1 MNLIDVNLLKDH
13 LTSVFRT
20 SKQVGISVD
29 EELIMETVSNQPV
42 VDAVNVVR
50 CKDCGYFY
58 VSEDNRP
65 MCKRTATKNAT
76 GGYYGLVAT
85 RPYGFCSHGIRAKN
99 PIPYNVPCKEIAE
112 LGYEYEH
119 FDGDICHQ
127 KNQICEYSFY
137 EEKENQSLA
146 IVRIEEILDDPRGI
160 ATISFLEVIKDDTG
174 NGLFDYLLKSNQTM
188 NASLK
193 YLKPLRKI

>member
-1 MNLIDVNLLKDH
+1 MKKAF
-13 LTSVFRT
+13 SVFLGIVLCMT
-20 SKQVGISVD
+20 VVFSTVGLTACDDGIIQIGFTYYAPINYKD
-29 EELIMETVSNQPV
+29 EEGNFVGHDTEL
-42 VDAVNVVR
+42 A
-50 CKDCGYFY
+50 
-58 VSEDNRP
+58 
-65 MCKRTATKNAT
+65 KR
-76 GGYYGLVAT
+76 V
-85 RPYGFCSHGIRAKN
+85 F
-99 PIPYNVPCKEIAE
+99 EE

-146 IVRIEEILDDPRGI
+146 IVRIEEILDNPRGI